1 MRRVLMTA
9 LAAATMLTAVPAFAV
24 PTLVQQTGPDLN
36 VKIYASGDAGFLTT
50 SNPAGSTQD
59 QSVYGNTSPGA
70 GHNVSF
76 TGYTSFNGTT
86 LGTGTSI
93 NITGGNGFAQIADAN
108 GVNPTGQNP
117 TPSEND
123 LFALVMNPAPDFY
136 LYEFSIQQFV
146 AGNVSIYYDLAGG
159 GVTWLPA
166 TGNPI
171 MNGNGDTQYIFG
183 DANNINLAID
193 SILIL
198 SSTAIN
204 HVKQNSIQTTG
215 TAPLPEPATWAM
227 MLLGFGGIGM
237 AMRRSRRRNG
247 VLMQVA

>member
-1 MRRVLMTA
+1 MTA
-9 LAAATMLTAVPAFAV
+9 VAAATMLTAVPAFAV
-24 PTLVQQTGPDLN
+24 PSLQQQTGPDLN
-36 VKIYASGDAGFLTT
+36 AKIYASGDAGFLTT

-59 QSVYGNTSPGA
+59 QSVYGNTSPQA
-70 GHNVSF
+70 GHNVTF
-76 TGYTSFNGTT
+76 TGYTGFNTTT
-86 LGTGTSI
+86 LTLGSLTSI

-117 TPSEND
+117 NPSQND
-123 LFALVMNPAPDFY
+123 LFALVMNPVPDFY
-136 LYEFSIQQFV
+136 LYEFSIQQFT
-146 AGNVSIYYDLAGG
+146 AGSVTLYYDLAGG
-159 GVTWLPA
+159 GVNWLPA
-166 TGNPI
+166 GSSFT
-171 MNGNGDTQYIFG
+171 NGNGDTQYIFG
-183 DANNINLAID
+183 DPNNMNLAID

-198 SSTAIN
+198 SGTAIN

-227 MLLGFGGIGM
+227 MLLGFGGISM